1 MNHNFNENV
10 VQLLITGDYTSQF
23 DEDVEVV
30 VHSVDVTNE
39 ELDNINNFNKHN
51 DQLHVEQYKH

>member
-30 VHSVDVTNE
+30 VDPVDVTNE
-39 ELDNINNFNKHN
+39 ELDNISNFNDHN